1 MDKKSEKELEKLTF
15 TLFSFVMSIFSIQP
29 ASSDWQSPFLSFAVY
44 NMKEGKPQVRN
55 KEC

>member
-44 NMKEGKPQVRN
+44 NMKES
-55 KEC
+55 